1 MAVPDGLV
9 HQCPTSDSP
18 AHVRLSNFGQIPQ
31 AEGNRST
38 KLSTATSFVV
48 GFVAATAVMSA
59 MARSSDFPVSWSC
72 ADGSRVSIAA
82 GTGGMT
88 ITPKGGL
95 LVRLPYAGAMS
106 RHHGWGK
113 YTECYA
119 EDAPCAEGGM
129 SDDRRHLPIHHANR
143 IAGRRGVRRSLIGAE
158 PPPPTASKAPSAVP
172 FSFRVQPKVNS
183 GISNALIELDK
194 TVDIEP

>member
-1 MAVPDGLV
+1 
-9 HQCPTSDSP
+9 
-18 AHVRLSNFGQIPQ
+18 
-31 AEGNRST
+31 
-38 KLSTATSFVV
+38 
-48 GFVAATAVMSA
+48 MSA

-119 EDAPCAEGGM
+119 VDAPCAEGGIYLYITPAG
-129 SDDRRHLPIHHANR
+129 SPDGVECADR
-143 IAGRRGVRRSLIGAE
+143 
-158 PPPPTASKAPSAVP
+158 
-172 FSFRVQPKVNS
+172 
-183 GISNALIELDK
+183 
-194 TVDIEP
+194 

>member
-1 MAVPDGLV
+1 
-9 HQCPTSDSP
+9 
-18 AHVRLSNFGQIPQ
+18 
-31 AEGNRST
+31 
-38 KLSTATSFVV
+38 
-48 GFVAATAVMSA
+48 

-129 SDDRRHLPIHHANR
+129 SDDRRHRQPY
-143 IAGRRGVRRSLIGAE
+143 
-158 PPPPTASKAPSAVP
+158 PKPPSAA
-172 FSFRVQPKVNS
+172 NI
-183 GISNALIELDK
+183 GGALRRAFAAYPH
-194 TVDIEP
+194 VDMQNRNQRHAM

>member
-1 MAVPDGLV
+1 
-9 HQCPTSDSP
+9 
-18 AHVRLSNFGQIPQ
+18 
-31 AEGNRST
+31 
-38 KLSTATSFVV
+38 
-48 GFVAATAVMSA
+48 

-119 EDAPCAEGGM
+119 EDAPCADGGIY
-129 SDDRRHLPIHHANR
+129 LYITP
-143 IAGRRGVRRSLIGAE
+143 AGSPDGVECTARRSG
-158 PPPPTASKAPSAVP
+158 
-172 FSFRVQPKVNS
+172 Q
-183 GISNALIELDK
+183 G
-194 TVDIEP
+194 

>member
-1 MAVPDGLV
+1 MAG
-9 HQCPTSDSP
+9 
-18 AHVRLSNFGQIPQ
+18 
-31 AEGNRST
+31 
-38 KLSTATSFVV
+38 
-48 GFVAATAVMSA
+48 
-59 MARSSDFPVSWSC
+59 

-119 EDAPCAEGGM
+119 EDAPCAEGGIYLYIRQP
-129 SDDRRHLPIHHANR
+129 DRRTAWSAPIADR
-143 IAGRRGVRRSLIGAE
+143 GRTATTNSEQGTIGAAVFVQG
-158 PPPPTASKAPSAVP
+158 PTKSPQRHKQ
-172 FSFRVQPKVNS
+172 RV
-183 GISNALIELDK
+183 DR
-194 TVDIEP
+194 TR